1 MKTDLK
7 TIDANIALV
16 RTNGEKFNQ
25 LIHETAMMVMNHAKE
40 HGDCSRAQHLVMA
53 MPASMRRTS
62 LIAWFT
68 DYSPIVVKNDEN
80 WNARMQ
86 KPETAT
92 GKPNPLFHPFNLE
105 AAENDPWWKHAER
118 TREAGF
124 VPLKFEDMVKQV
136 EQFASRIIKQ
146 IDDGKVADEDL
157 ESAKALARTLED
169 LHFTKVKQKAEN
181 ATANDDDDQLKKL
194 RAEYKEAFGK
204 KAYPGWTAETL
215 AEKLASRKEETPA
228 KERAAA

>member
-7 TIDANIALV
+7 TIDTKIALV
-16 RTNGEKFNQ
+16 RKNGDEFNT
-25 LIHETAMMVMNHAKE
+25 LIHDTAMMILIHAKE

-62 LIAWFT
+62 LIVWFS
-68 DYSPIVVKNDEN
+68 DYSPIVVKNAED

-92 GKPNPLFHPFNLE
+92 GKPNPLYKPFNIE
-105 AAENDPWWKHAER
+105 TAENDPWYKHAER
-118 TREAGF
+118 NREANF
-124 VPLKFEDMVKQV
+124 VPLKFEDMVQQV
-136 EQFASRIIKQ
+136 QQFAGRIIKQ
-146 IDDGKVADEDL
+146 IDDGKVADDDL

-169 LHFTKVKQKAEN
+169 LHFTKVKKDAEN
-181 ATANDDDDQLKKL
+181 ASTNDDDAELKDL
-194 RAEYKEAFGK
+194 RAKYKAAFGK

-215 AEKLASRKEETPA
+215 AEKLADNVESIPA
-228 KERAAA
+228 QERAAA